1 MEVNMALDRIKKI
14 EESIEIQED
23 PQTFVEQLEAARACG
38 QKLGL
43 LQAQVAIKES
53 YDDAQIEIR
62 SLESRLYRTQCYL
75 EMSQSDCRAHYNH
88 VLQLQEKLN
97 EAARGSPNG
106 ELWNLRTKEN
116 RHDPR
121 RTDMSQEKRTDI
133 SFGEALQELKNGGKV
148 SRSGWNGKG
157 LWLELQQPDANS
169 KMTLPYIYLNYPGGN
184 VPSDRPGCV
193 VTASA
198 YPEGARVPWLASQTD
213 MLADDWEVV
222 E

>member
-62 SLESRLYRTQCYL
+62 SLEERLHRTQCYL
-75 EMSQSDCRAHYNH
+75 EMSQSDCQAHYNH

-116 RHDPR
+116 RHEPR
-121 RTDMSQEKRTDI
+121 KENRHEPRKENRH
-133 SFGEALQELKNGGKV
+133 
-148 SRSGWNGKG
+148 
-157 LWLELQQPDANS
+157 
-169 KMTLPYIYLNYPGGN
+169 
-184 VPSDRPGCV
+184 
-193 VTASA
+193 
-198 YPEGARVPWLASQTD
+198 
-213 MLADDWEVV
+213 
-222 E
+222 